1 MRLRMLIPVLTVCL
15 LALGC
20 SNDDTASPAETGGPS
35 STTSTTTTTV
45 PLDPKPG
52 SPGVDGE
59 ALLPN
64 AGNGGYDVSHYTL
77 AIAVSDDR
85 SSIEATATIAA
96 VATQDLS
103 TFNLDLA
110 GLDVASVN
118 VDDEPAGFSRN
129 GDELTVTPEEALA
142 TDAEFVT
149 RVEYSGAP
157 QPVQDP
163 SAPGTIGWLSAPSG
177 IYVASE
183 PIGAKGWFPGNDHPS
198 DKARFTFEITAKNAD
213 TVVANGVLTSKE
225 PAGEG
230 RTTWTFEQSDEMATY
245 LAQVA
250 VGDYD
255 LIESTGPNGLPIR
268 HAVVRNVPAD
278 KREVLDL
285 TAAQIEYFEPLFGP
299 FPLDAYG
306 LLVADAGPEFA
317 LETQTLTLLPASWL
331 LNSDA
336 EFTGMVMA
344 HELAH
349 QWFGDAVTPAR
360 WTDIWL
366 NEGFATYAEWM
377 WEDHAGVTPLDESVT
392 DAMGQ
397 AGRWREA
404 FGPVASPAAPLL
416 FSPNSYEGAGIV
428 LHALR
433 KTIGDEHF
441 FEVLQR
447 WASENDGESVTTEQ
461 FETLA
466 ADVSGQDLTA
476 FFAAWIHS
484 DTLPV
489 MPA

>member
-1 MRLRMLIPVLTVCL
+1 
-15 LALGC
+15 
-20 SNDDTASPAETGGPS
+20 
-35 STTSTTTTTV
+35 
-45 PLDPKPG
+45 
-52 SPGVDGE
+52 
-59 ALLPN
+59 
-64 AGNGGYDVSHYTL
+64 
-77 AIAVSDDR
+77 
-85 SSIEATATIAA
+85 
-96 VATQDLS
+96 
-103 TFNLDLA
+103 
-110 GLDVASVN
+110 
-118 VDDEPAGFSRN
+118 
-129 GDELTVTPEEALA
+129 
-142 TDAEFVT
+142 
-149 RVEYSGAP
+149 
-157 QPVQDP
+157 
-163 SAPGTIGWLSAPSG
+163 
-177 IYVASE
+177 
-183 PIGAKGWFPGNDHPS
+183 
-198 DKARFTFEITAKNAD
+198 
-213 TVVANGVLTSKE
+213 
-225 PAGEG
+225 
-230 RTTWTFEQSDEMATY
+230 
-245 LAQVA
+245 
-250 VGDYD
+250 
-255 LIESTGPNGLPIR
+255 
-268 HAVVRNVPAD
+268 
-278 KREVLDL
+278 
-285 TAAQIEYFEPLFGP
+285 
-299 FPLDAYG
+299 
-306 LLVADAGPEFA
+306 
-317 LETQTLTLLPASWL
+317 
-331 LNSDA
+331 
-336 EFTGMVMA
+336 MVMA

-349 QWFGDAVTPAR
+349 QWYGDAVTPAR